1 MLSGV
6 LAREHPDLLRK
17 FGRGRRKF
25 SCTNGDS
32 IVLQPEIHDGL
43 AQIISLVLVHAERS
57 SHLKVNLRDQLE
69 CCAGLF
75 TTGPVLKTIQ
85 RLQPILEECLQMD
98 ISVQYDLSVKSVVL
112 ILVERSP
119 IYQQLM
125 GKYVLDVQLDMK
137 RAAVKTLYALMIE
150 IECIT

>member
-1 MLSGV
+1 
-6 LAREHPDLLRK
+6 
-17 FGRGRRKF
+17 
-25 SCTNGDS
+25 
-32 IVLQPEIHDGL
+32 
-43 AQIISLVLVHAERS
+43 
-57 SHLKVNLRDQLE
+57 
-69 CCAGLF
+69 
-75 TTGPVLKTIQ
+75 
-85 RLQPILEECLQMD
+85 MD

-150 IECIT
+150 IECITRESRTSDTLGLVHTSCLPGQAMEAMV

>member
-1 MLSGV
+1 
-6 LAREHPDLLRK
+6 
-17 FGRGRRKF
+17 
-25 SCTNGDS
+25 
-32 IVLQPEIHDGL
+32 
-43 AQIISLVLVHAERS
+43 
-57 SHLKVNLRDQLE
+57 
-69 CCAGLF
+69 
-75 TTGPVLKTIQ
+75 
-85 RLQPILEECLQMD
+85 MD

-150 IECIT
+150 IECITRESRTSDTLPPSKSAESNRQFARAQLVHNDAKLS